1 MTKEYKKAL
10 LLLSAS
16 VMIAVPLIINLIFSI
31 PATSGWG
38 MVITLFLFFVIDPF
52 FSAWLGK
59 FCSNSVKRYWSF
71 PLVNAAFFMVGVW
84 LAFDFG
90 NTDFMV
96 YAAAY
101 FVIGYAVMGIFSIFK
116 HKKV

>member
-1 MTKEYKKAL
+1 MTKEYKKA

-59 FCSNSVKRYWSF
+59 FCSNSVKRYWSL

>member
-10 LLLSAS
+10 LLSMA
-16 VMIAVPLIINLIFSI
+16 VMVAIPLVIDLIFSM

-38 MVITLFLFFVIDPF
+38 MVITLFLFFVVDPL
-52 FSAWLGK
+52 FSVWLGL
-59 FCSNSVKRYWSF
+59 FCSDNVKRYCSL
-71 PLVNAAFFMVGVW
+71 PLVNAVFFIIGVW

-96 YAAAY
+96 YALAY
-101 FVIGYAVMGIFSIFK
+101 LVIGYAVMGIFSIFK

>member
-1 MTKEYKKAL
+1 MTREYKKV
-10 LLLSAS
+10 LLLSAA

-52 FSAWLGK
+52 FSVWLGK
-59 FCSNSVKRYWSF
+59 FCSNDVKRYWGI
-71 PLVNAAFFMVGVW
+71 PLVNALFFMDGVW